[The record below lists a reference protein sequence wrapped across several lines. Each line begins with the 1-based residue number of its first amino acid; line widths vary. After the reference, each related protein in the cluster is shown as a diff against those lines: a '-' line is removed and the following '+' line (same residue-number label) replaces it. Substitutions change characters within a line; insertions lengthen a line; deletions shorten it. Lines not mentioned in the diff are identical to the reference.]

1 MGILIKPIL
10 TEKQTAIS
18 EKFPTR
24 YGFRVAPSANKVEIK
39 NAVEEL
45 YGVTVKSVN
54 TINYSGKLKSRY
66 TKAGVIKGKTPAFKK
81 AIITLKEGE
90 SIDFFSNI

>member
-1 MGILIKPIL
+1 MKTHRLSAVSYTHLDVYKR
-10 TEKQTAIS
+10 Q
-18 EKFPTR
+18 
-24 YGFRVAPSANKVEIK
+24 APSANKVEIK

>member
-10 TEKQTAIS
+10 TEKQTTIS
-18 EKFPTR
+18 EKFSNR